1 MIGKIRQ
8 WLIDTYNGLYVIVLK
23 PHMPSYVAVAAVVVA
38 MLFGI
43 FWAYG
48 PSPVQFYDGAPYQMS
63 QGYRDEWVKG
73 LAAAAHADVY
83 DDQTLVER
91 LKLVEAPTDTVQR
104 LLAAEQPGTGL
115 YNGLN
120 ELLGLAPQAEPGT
133 PAPRSG
139 SILQDILPIVFAIV
153 LIIILALIVSPVW
166 RLLIRPNIFDPIY
179 EALRPKTQ
187 AELEEKQRQKEGREL
202 IKFKREQEEAM
213 RKEVVVAS
221 AANPYG
227 QPMIQKLSIYTKGR
241 GYDDSFAIEDEDNN
255 FYGECG
261 ATVAKQ
267 LNGEL
272 AAIEIWLFDKEDFVR
287 TLTKVFVAQG
297 SANDPAVL
305 AEIDNR
311 VDNPDSDVVVVAPGA
326 VISLETDLLLVQSK
340 VTDVRYGP
348 GNAYFEGLTL
358 QVSAWYKKGA
368 GVGSAAPAA
377 QPVPV
382 AAAAVPTY
390 SPPAGAQPV
399 YTPAPQPAQPPAY
412 TPPVQA
418 PPASNPLPFDQPPAR
433 PAVPPPAAPPPS
445 RPPED
450 DPFGGTGDFT
460 PINN

>member
-23 PHMPSYVAVAAVVVA
+23 PQMPSYVAVAAVVVA

-48 PSPVQFYDGAPYQMS
+48 PSPVQFYDAAPYQLS
-63 QGYRDEWVKG
+63 EGYRDEWVKG
-73 LAAAAHADVY
+73 LAAAIQANVY
-83 DDQTLVER
+83 DNQVIVER
-91 LKLVEAPTDTVQR
+91 LQLIESPTATVER
-104 LLAAEQPGTGL
+104 LLAAEQPGSAL
-115 YNGLN
+115 YEGLN
-120 ELLGLAPQAEPGT
+120 RLLVLAQQAEPGT

-139 SILQDILPIVFAIV
+139 GILQDILPLIVAIV
-153 LIIILALIVSPVW
+153 LVIILALIVSPIW

-187 AELEEKQRQKEGREL
+187 AELEDKQRQKEGREL
-202 IKFKREQEEAM
+202 IKFKREQEEAL

-221 AANPYG
+221 ATNPYG

-241 GYDDSFAIEDEDNN
+241 SFDDSFAIEDEDNN

-297 SANDPAVL
+297 SMNDPGVL
-305 AEIDNR
+305 AEIENR
-311 VDNPDSDVVVVAPGA
+311 VDNPDVDVLAVTPGA
-326 VISLETDLLLVQSK
+326 IISLETELLLVQTK

-348 GNAYFEGLTL
+348 GNTYFEGLTL
-358 QVSAWYKKGA
+358 QVSAWYKKTS
-368 GVGSAAPAA
+368 GVVATQAVPA
-377 QPVPV
+377 PV
-382 AAAAVPTY
+382 AAAPVY

-399 YTPAPQPAQPPAY
+399 YTPAPQPVQPPAY
-412 TPPVQA
+412 SPPVQA

-433 PAVPPPAAPPPS
+433 PAAPPPMAPPS